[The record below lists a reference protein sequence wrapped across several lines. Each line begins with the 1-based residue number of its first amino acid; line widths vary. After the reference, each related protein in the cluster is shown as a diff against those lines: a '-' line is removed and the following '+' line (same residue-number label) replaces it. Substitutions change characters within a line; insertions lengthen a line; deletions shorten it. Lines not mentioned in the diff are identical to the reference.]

1 MGDNV
6 ISFRNS
12 LPPTILTLNL
22 SIYISTPICL
32 HKHIHPDIID
42 HIKYNIF

>member
-12 LPPTILTLNL
+12 LAPTTLTLNL
-22 SIYISTPICL
+22 SIYISTQI
-32 HKHIHPDIID
+32 
-42 HIKYNIF
+42 YAA